1 MLYSSASDDWATPH
15 DLYQELDSVFNFELD
30 AAASVL
36 NTKCARF
43 LTEEDDALK
52 CDWKGRV
59 WCNPPYSKA
68 KEFIRKGYEESVK
81 HGGIVVMLVAARTDT
96 RIWHDVIFPHAAEI
110 HFIKG
115 RLKFGNSKN
124 TAPFPSAVI
133 VFDPHRRRLF
143 NGVGERKTQYVGS
156 FVYGK

>member
-1 MLYSSASDDWATPH
+1 MAVSSVLYATGSDEWETPS
-15 DLYQELDSVFNFELD
+15 DLFTELNLVFNFELD
-30 AAASVL
+30 TAATVL
-36 NTKCARF
+36 NTKCAHF
-43 LTEEDDALK
+43 YTQEDDALK

-81 HGGIVVMLVAARTDT
+81 HEGIVVMLVAARTDT

-115 RLKFGNSKN
+115 RLKFGSSRN
-124 TAPFPSAVI
+124 TAPFPSAII
-133 VFDPHRRRLF
+133 VFDPK
-143 NGVGERKTQYVGS
+143 RKSEHGQYIGS